1 MTATE
6 GAVKSDRN
14 CRRTAIL
21 EAAAELFGQVGF
33 EGTSMKAVASAAG
46 EKKTLVQYHFR
57 YKQQL
62 WEETVAY
69 VWESRNEALPS
80 FTQVAPEDLSAVEA
94 VEQLCRYILKFTFA
108 NPTWVKIMFQEA
120 STPGPRLDWMVQRFF
135 IDDFEQGRGVVELA
149 QARGVLPQVD
159 PMHLLYTLSGALIY
173 LVNVAPIIE
182 RVTGQRAT
190 DDAFIEQYVATL
202 MQVLT
207 GGERV

>member
-1 MTATE
+1 M
-6 GAVKSDRN
+6 KSNKN

-69 VWESRNEALPS
+69 VWQQRNEALPT
-80 FTQVAPEDLSAVEA
+80 FLDLAPEDLSALETM
-94 VEQLCRYILKFTFA
+94 EDLCRYILKFTFA

-120 STPGPRLDWMVQRFF
+120 SRPGPRLDWMVERFF
-135 IDDFEQGRGVVELA
+135 TRDFAEGKAVVELA
-149 QARGVLPQVD
+149 QARGVLPEVD

-182 RVTGQRAT
+182 RVTGQGAA

-202 MQVLT
+202 LQILS
-207 GGERV
+207 GGKGK

>member
-1 MTATE
+1 MKNDK
-6 GAVKSDRN
+6 GK
-14 CRRTAIL
+14 RRTAIL
-21 EAAAELFGQVGF
+21 EAAAKLFGQVGF

-69 VWESRNEALPS
+69 VWQQRNEALP
-80 FTQVAPEDLSAVEA
+80 TLLKMAPDDPGALETMED
-94 VEQLCRYILKFTFA
+94 LCRYILKFTFA

-120 STPGPRLDWMVQRFF
+120 STPGPRLDWMVEQFF
-135 IDDFEQGRGVVELA
+135 IRDFAEGKAVVELA
-149 QARGVLPQVD
+149 QSRGILPDVD

-182 RVTGQRAT
+182 RVTGQGAA

-202 MQVLT
+202 LQILS
-207 GGERV
+207 GGNKA

>member
-1 MTATE
+1 
-6 GAVKSDRN
+6 VKSNKN

-69 VWESRNEALPS
+69 VWQQRNEALPT
-80 FTQVAPEDLSAVEA
+80 FLDLAPEDLSALETM
-94 VEQLCRYILKFTFA
+94 EDLCRYILKFTFA

-120 STPGPRLDWMVQRFF
+120 STPGPRLDWMVERFF
-135 IDDFEQGRGVVELA
+135 IDDFASGREVVELA
-149 QARGVLPQVD
+149 QARGVLPDVD
-159 PMHLLYTLSGALIY
+159 PLHLLYTLSGALIY

-182 RVTGQRAT
+182 RVTGQGAT

-202 MQVLT
+202 LQILS
-207 GGERV
+207 GEKRA

>member
-1 MTATE
+1 MDKAE
-6 GAVKSDRN
+6 AAGGDRN
-14 CRRTAIL
+14 CRRIAIM
-21 EAAAELFGQVGF
+21 EAAAQLFGQVGF

-69 VWESRNEALPS
+69 VWQQRDEALPKFVS
-80 FTQVAPEDLSAVEA
+80 IAPDDLSAMDAME
-94 VEQLCRYILKFTFA
+94 ELCRYILRFTFA

-120 STPGPRLDWMVQRFF
+120 STPGPRLDWMVERFF
-135 IDDFEQGRGVVELA
+135 IRDFAGGKGVVELA
-149 QARGVLPQVD
+149 QARGVLPDVD

-182 RVTGQRAT
+182 RVTGQGA
-190 DDAFIEQYVATL
+190 DDEAFIEQYVATL
-202 MQVLT
+202 MQILS
-207 GGERV
+207 GGKRQ

>member
-1 MTATE
+1 M
-6 GAVKSDRN
+6 GVVKSDKS

-33 EGTSMKAVASAAG
+33 EGTSMKAVAIAAG

-69 VWESRNEALPS
+69 VWQQRNEALPT
-80 FTQVAPEDLSAVEA
+80 FLRTAPEDLSAQETM
-94 VEQLCRYILKFTFA
+94 EDLCRYILKFTFA
-108 NPTWVKIMFQEA
+108 NPTWVKIMFREA
-120 STPGPRLDWMVQRFF
+120 STPGPRLDWMVERFF
-135 IDDFEQGRGVVELA
+135 IKDFAEGKGVVELA
-149 QARGVLPQVD
+149 QARGVLPAVD

-182 RVTGQRAT
+182 RVTGQGAAE
-190 DDAFIEQYVATL
+190 DAFIEQYVATL
-202 MQVLT
+202 LQILS
-207 GGERV
+207 GENRV